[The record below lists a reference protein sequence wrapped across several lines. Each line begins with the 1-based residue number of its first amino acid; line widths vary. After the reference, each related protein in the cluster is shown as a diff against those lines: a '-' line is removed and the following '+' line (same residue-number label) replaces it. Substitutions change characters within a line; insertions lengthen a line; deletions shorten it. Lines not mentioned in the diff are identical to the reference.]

1 MYQNGEL
8 WGVFLSGEKNLAL
21 VQHDHIDQTRSTPPN
36 GVTKPTLQGLMRT
49 HFTTHPRVKP
59 NMTTMGGGGLTHM
72 FKRRYSSTHEKDS
85 SRSKNFPSQSSVGGF
100 SGDVFFFPSK
110 NERLGFW
117 GVSLLDRTNWTRFR
131 GLYITCRWEKPAWR
145 FHRIS
150 VLLKDLRAEK
160 RLTSHRERLDGLWE
174 GCTPGEEILK
184 TSNLELGRVWMIDN
198 YS

>member
-1 MYQNGEL
+1 MENCGAFF
-8 WGVFLSGEKNLAL
+8 VRRKNLAL
-21 VQHDHIDQTRSTPPN
+21 VQHDHIDQTRSTSPN
-36 GVTKPTLQGLMRT
+36 GVTQLFKVWWESIFYLHIPE
-49 HFTTHPRVKP
+49 VSP
-59 NMTTMGGGGLTHM
+59 NMTTMEGGGEPTCLRGDTNRLTQNFISFQKTFQASHPLVGFRGM
-72 FKRRYSSTHEKDS
+72 F
-85 SRSKNFPSQSSVGGF
+85 
-100 SGDVFFFPSK
+100 FFFPWTK
-110 NERLGFW
+110 MEGWDFG